1 MKTIWKY
8 PLTVAP
14 SQVLQMPLG
23 AKIIAIQDQMGGLVC
38 WYECNPDRALSP
50 RTITLVPTGGDLP
63 DTHVMRYLA
72 TVQQDELVW
81 HFYEAVS

>member
-1 MKTIWKY
+1 MKTIWKST
-8 PLTVAP
+8 LTLAP

-23 AKIIAIQDQMGGLVC
+23 AKIVAVQDQMGELMV
-38 WYECNPDRALSP
+38 WYECNPDRPLSP
-50 RTITLVPTGGDLP
+50 RTITLVTTGGDLP

-72 TVQQDELVW
+72 TVQKDEFVW